1 MYPVARQTFDEA
13 DDALGYKVS
22 ELCFEGPEEKLKLTE
37 VTQPAILTVSVAAFR
52 VLRETGITPN
62 YVAGHSVG
70 EYAAHVAAGTFDFKH
85 AVRVARNRGR
95 YMQEAVPVGEGA
107 MAAILGMNA
116 DSVRAACEEAS
127 QGEVVQAANN
137 NSPEQVVIS
146 GHAAAVQRAADLAKQ
161 HGAKKTVMLQVSAP
175 FHCSLLKPAQDRLE
189 ADLKQIE
196 FYDPEVPVIANI
208 DAEPRTSASAA
219 REALI
224 RQATGAVQWER
235 SISKLISLG
244 VEVFVEVGPGKVLCG
259 LMRQIDRT
267 KPCLNVQDEASLQKT
282 MNELEP
288 HHNEPG

>member
-1 MYPVARQTFDEA
+1 
-13 DDALGYKVS
+13 
-22 ELCFEGPEEKLKLTE
+22 LKLTE